1 MTDMKETARIPEPQL
16 QLAGNTHLSRRTFL
30 QMGALMAAGLVLP
43 QSVLAVPRPN
53 EKREG
58 YLKFYNTHTQE
69 RLEVCYRRNGRYDR
83 DAVKAVHN
91 ILRDHRTNEI
101 HPIDLRL
108 LDLLHAI
115 RIRTG
120 QDCCLHII
128 SGYRSPAT
136 NAALRRK
143 NRGVARKSLHM
154 VGHAA
159 DIRIPGIHTAT
170 VRDIARNL
178 GRGGVGYYAKSD
190 FVHVDIGRVRTW

>member
-1 MTDMKETARIPEPQL
+1 MTDMKETARIPEPHL
-16 QLAGNTHLSRRTFL
+16 RLAGNTHLSRRTFL
-30 QMGALMAAGLVLP
+30 KTSALLAAGLVLP
-43 QSVLAVPRPN
+43 QSILAVPRPN
-53 EKREG
+53 EKRER

-83 DAVKAVHN
+83 DAVQAVHN

-115 RIRTG
+115 RVRAG

-143 NRGVARKSLHM
+143 SRKVARKSLHM

-159 DIRIPGIHTAT
+159 DIRIPEIRTAT
-170 VRDIARNL
+170 VRDIARSL